1 MRKASR
7 PNYYTSIVVL
17 NIPSRALVLLVGA
30 SGSGKSTFARKHFKS
45 TEIVSSDALR
55 AAVSDDEADQSASA
69 DAFEVL
75 RLITGKRLRRGR
87 LTVVDATSVQRDSRR
102 SLRALAASHG
112 RPAIAIVLHLPLE
125 TCLTRLQSRTD
136 RLVAPEV
143 VQKQTEDL
151 AASLPGLPSEGFEQV
166 YVLENT
172 EDIDSSQVFLAFSS
186 SNPFGTV

>member
-1 MRKASR
+1 M
-7 PNYYTSIVVL
+7 VL

-30 SGSGKSTFARKHFKS
+30 SGCGKSTFARKHFKS

-55 AAVSDDEADQSASA
+55 AAVSDDEADQSASG

-75 RLITGKRLRRGR
+75 RLITEKRLRRGR
-87 LTVVDATSVQRDSRR
+87 LTVIDATNVQRDSRR
-102 SLRALAASHG
+102 TLLAIAARNG
-112 RPAIAIVLHLPLE
+112 RPAIAVVLHLPLE
-125 TCLTRLQSRTD
+125 ACLARLQARKD

-143 VQKQTEDL
+143 VEKQTADL
-151 AASLPGLPSEGFEQV
+151 AVSLPGLPGEGFDQV

-186 SNPFGTV
+186 S